1 MTQENET
8 YEDLPG
14 ELVERLKAG
23 EQRPP
28 LLTAKVDRE
37 ILSRA
42 ESQFASRRPAH
53 RRPPVWAA
61 LAATV
66 VLGAFITQFWPRNAV
81 DEGAIYADVDQSG
94 RIDIADVLAAARRG
108 TSQAGAQADLDAF
121 AMRVVSLD
129 PDRDSS

>member
-1 MTQENET
+1 LTQEKET

-42 ESQFASRRPAH
+42 EGQFASRRPAH

-66 VLGAFITQFWPRNAV
+66 VLGLFIAQFWSQNTV
-81 DEGAIYADVDQSG
+81 DEGAVYADVDQSG
-94 RIDIADVLAAARRG
+94 RIDIADVLAAARNG
-108 TSQAGAQADLDAF
+108 TSQNGAQANLDAF

-129 PDRDSS
+129 TDGDSS